1 MGVFKLGKMTFGSL
15 FKKPETVKYPFETK
29 PQPQGLKGHIVL
41 DADNCILCGMCEKS
55 CPTDCITVNKEN
67 RIWNIIPFQCIQCG
81 YCTQVCPKK
90 CLAMDPN
97 YWAASVSKS
106 TNSIPVPDQKKDDQ
120 KPAKADQ
127 SNEPV
132 ANAEKAPE
140 PAKPAS
146 DADVKEPVAIDG
158 ELEAKLAIM
167 EADKA
172 ERVRKALLSR

>member
-55 CPTDCITVNKEN
+55 CPTDCITVDKDN
-67 RIWNIIPFQCIQCG
+67 RTWNIVPFQCIQCG
-81 YCTQVCPKK
+81 YCTQVCPKN

-97 YWAASVSKS
+97 YWAASVSK
-106 TNSIPVPDQKKDDQ
+106 TVNSVPVPDKKKDAQ
-120 KPAKADQ
+120 QPTKADQ
-127 SNEPV
+127 ANEPAASV
-132 ANAEKAPE
+132 EKTIE
-140 PAKPAS
+140 LEKPAPQA
-146 DADVKEPVAIDG
+146 DAKEPVAIDG

>member
-55 CPTDCITVNKEN
+55 CPTDCITVDKES
-67 RIWNIIPFQCIQCG
+67 RTWNIIPFQCIQCG

-97 YWAASVSKS
+97 YWAASVSK
-106 TNSIPVPDQKKDDQ
+106 TANSVLVPDQKKDDQ
-120 KPAKADQ
+120 KPVKAVQD
-127 SNEPV
+127 SESV
-132 ANAEKAPE
+132 ANAEKASD

-146 DADVKEPVAIDG
+146 ETDAKEPVVIDG